1 MSIAENY
8 RGRDFKVVDADARLR
23 DPNDLSAFVRWAAG
37 ASPPAGTAIGD
48 FKRIAKNSIVRVRG
62 TRIEPSSSRSVIVFA
77 EVEDRAGALLG
88 WTSTRNFAGQF
99 RNITLGLIEPAA
111 GAGKFSA
118 SAAWQGGV
126 YQGQVKLIRI
136 VDRTLDIEYI
146 TEQVAQPYLDMVAA
160 AEADGIALLLNSG
173 FRTYAEQKHLYDG
186 YVAGRPGFNLA
197 AKPGRSNHQNGIAI
211 DIDTAGGVGSPVYD
225 WLAREATGFGF
236 IRTVAREAWH
246 WEYRPQAARTARAN
260 GRHQM

>member
-1 MSIAENY
+1 MSMAENY
-8 RGRDFKVVDADARLR
+8 RDRTFKVVDPDARLR
-23 DPNDLSAFVRWAAG
+23 DPNDLSAFVRWKAG
-37 ASPPAGTAIGD
+37 ESPPAGTPASD
-48 FKRIAKNSIVRVRG
+48 FKRVAKNSIVRVRSV
-62 TRIEPSSSRSVIVFA
+62 RIEPSSSRSVVVFA
-77 EVEDRAGALLG
+77 EVEDSAGKLLG

-126 YQGQVKLIRI
+126 YKGQVKLIRI
-136 VDRTLDIEYI
+136 VDRTLEIEYV
-146 TEQVAQPYLDMVAA
+146 TEQVAKPWLDMVAA
-160 AEADGIALLLNSG
+160 AAADGVTLLLNSG

-236 IRTVAREAWH
+236 IRTVAKEAWH
-246 WEYRPQAARTARAN
+246 WEYLPQAAAKARAN
-260 GRHQM
+260 GKHQK